1 MDART
6 TTRLTHSQHNGS
18 ETSSLPDTSHQAM
31 LMNEASSMSDQ
42 TTCEATRN
50 VTSSPGLVDGA
61 MHCGSQDGPTT
72 DLFGRAHVLVSRSAS
87 RGSKKASQ
95 TSATSGPYGE
105 SLSASARLQQSLES
119 RLRAQLNGSDLCEVI
134 WKPWATPWGQCLS
147 KPRARVRTTYGTDI
161 GSWPTPTTRDHK
173 DGSFCPNVP
182 VNGLLGRMV
191 WPTPQARD
199 HFPAHSQE
207 YIAEKKALGHG
218 MANLNDVAMWSTP
231 RASPNE
237 NRTTKATPSQMAGKH
252 GQYLAVQAILSNGSS
267 VPTEK
272 PGALNPE
279 FVCWLMGYPTA
290 WVSCADLEMPSTRAR
305 QRNSSSRQTKQSEA
319 QSNDQ

>member
-1 MDART
+1 MVQDDALDRKGGKV
-6 TTRLTHSQHNGS
+6 N
-18 ETSSLPDTSHQAM
+18 
-31 LMNEASSMSDQ
+31 
-42 TTCEATRN
+42 
-50 VTSSPGLVDGA
+50 
-61 MHCGSQDGPTT
+61 
-72 DLFGRAHVLVSRSAS
+72 S
-87 RGSKKASQ
+87 RGEPK
-95 TSATSGPYGE
+95 
-105 SLSASARLQQSLES
+105 LSARAIQASA
-119 RLRAQLNGSDLCEVI
+119 
-134 WKPWATPWGQCLS
+134 
-147 KPRARVRTTYGTDI
+147 
-161 GSWPTPTTRDHK
+161 WPTPTTRDHK
-173 DGSFCPNVP
+173 DGRYCPNVP

-191 WPTPQARD
+191 WPTPTACADKDIRTPEGAMKEVLRGRSPDLTALAMTTWPTAQARD

-267 VPTEK
+267 APTEK

-305 QRNSSSRQTKQSEA
+305 QRNSSSRRKKQSEPRHEH
-319 QSNDQ
+319 